1 MRTLRSVVATLA
13 ALLAAALA
21 FSAPAHAQ
29 TWPSKPVK
37 IIVPFT
43 PGSATDIIA
52 RTLAERLQ
60 ASMGQPFVIENRA
73 GAGGTIG
80 AAAVAQSAP
89 DGYTLLVQSS
99 GHTVNP
105 HIYTNLPYDTL
116 RDFAGVT
123 PLVTLPNVLIVSPE
137 KGYKSVRD
145 LVAAA
150 KAKPGALNYASA
162 GTGSATHMN
171 SEKFRVAAGIDAVHV
186 PMKGTPEAI
195 TETIA
200 GRVDWFFAPL
210 VSAGPMIKDGKAVA
224 LGVGT
229 LRRSGLLPDVPTT
242 IEAGVPGSDYTF
254 WIGLFAP
261 AKTPRDI
268 VDRLQQE
275 VVKVMNTPGTR
286 ERFASLGAEVWL
298 LPPAPFD
305 DYVARELSANASIVK
320 AAGIKPN

>member
-1 MRTLRSVVATLA
+1 MKTVRMI
-13 ALLAAALA
+13 AALA
-21 FSAPAHAQ
+21 VASLAVAMHAPAAQ
-29 TWPSKPVK
+29 AQPWPAKSVK
-37 IIVPFT
+37 IVVPFT

-60 ASMGQPFVIENRA
+60 PVLVHPIIVENRP

-80 AAAVAQSAP
+80 AAVVAQSPP

-105 HIYTNLPYDTL
+105 HIYTSLGYDTL
-116 RDFAGVT
+116 RDFASVT
-123 PLVTLPNVLIVSPE
+123 PLVTLPNVLIVAPS
-137 KGYKSVRD
+137 KGYKSVAD
-145 LVAAA
+145 VVAAA

-171 SEKFRVAAGIDAVHV
+171 AEKFRAAAGIQAVHV

-224 LGVGT
+224 LAVGT
-229 LRRSGLLPDVPTT
+229 SRRAANLPDVPTT
-242 IEAGVPGSDYTF
+242 VEAGVPGSDYTF

-261 AKTPRDI
+261 AKTPREI
-268 VDRLQQE
+268 VDKLQQE
-275 VVKVMNTPGTR
+275 VVRVMASTEMR
-286 ERFASLGAEVWL
+286 ERLATLGAEAWTM
-298 LPPAPFD
+298 PSAQFD
-305 DYVARELSANASIVK
+305 DYVAKELAANAAIVG

>member
-1 MRTLRSVVATLA
+1 LPSRSPRRSTLA
-13 ALLAAALA
+13 V
-21 FSAPAHAQ
+21 HAQ
-29 TWPSKPVK
+29 PFPSKPIKVV
-37 IIVPFT
+37 VPFT

-52 RTLAERLQ
+52 RTLGERLQ
-60 ASMGQPFVIENRA
+60 ASLGQPIVVENRP

-80 AAAVAQSAP
+80 ALVVAQSPP

-105 HIYTNLPYDTL
+105 HIYTSLGYDTL
-116 RDFAGVT
+116 KDFASVT
-123 PLVTLPNVLIVSPE
+123 PLVTLPNVLIVSPA
-137 KGYKSVRD
+137 KGYKSVGE

-171 SEKFRVAAGIDAVHV
+171 SEKFRAAAGIVAVHV

-210 VSAGPMIKDGKAVA
+210 VSAGPMIKDGKALA
-224 LGVGT
+224 LAVGT
-229 LRRSGLLPDVPTT
+229 SRRAANLPDVPTT
-242 IEAGVPGSDYTF
+242 VEAGVPNSDYTF

-261 AKTPRDI
+261 AKTPREI
-268 VDRLQQE
+268 VDKLQAE
-275 VVKVMNTPGTR
+275 VVKVMSSPEMK
-286 ERFASLGAEVWL
+286 ERLAALGAEAWTMS
-298 LPPAPFD
+298 PAQFD
-305 DYVARELSANASIVK
+305 DYVKLELGANASIVSG
-320 AAGIKPN
+320 AGIKPN

>member
-1 MRTLRSVVATLA
+1 MTLARLLLTLA
-13 ALLAAALA
+13 AGALA
-21 FSAPAHAQ
+21 LAAHAQ
-29 TWPSKPVK
+29 PYPSKPIKVV
-37 IIVPFT
+37 VPFT
-43 PGSATDIIA
+43 AGSATDIIGRA
-52 RTLAERLQ
+52 LGERLQ
-60 ASMGQPFVIENRA
+60 AALGQPIVIENRP

-80 AAAVAQSAP
+80 AAVVAQSPP

-105 HIYTNLPYDTL
+105 HIYASLGYDTV
-116 RDFAGVT
+116 RDFAAVT
-123 PLVTLPNVLIVSPE
+123 PLVTLPNVLIVSPA
-137 KGYKSVRD
+137 KGYKTVAD

-171 SEKFRVAAGIDAVHV
+171 SEKFRAAAGINAVHV

-210 VSAGPMIKDGKAVA
+210 VSAGPMIKDGKAMA
-224 LGVGT
+224 LAVGT
-229 LRRSGLLPDVPTT
+229 SRRAANLPDVPTT

-254 WIGLFAP
+254 WIALFAP
-261 AKTPRDI
+261 AKTPREI
-268 VDRLQQE
+268 VDKLQSE
-275 VVKVMNTPGTR
+275 VAKVMASPEMK
-286 ERFASLGAEVWL
+286 ERLASLGAEAWTMGS
-298 LPPAPFD
+298 APFD
-305 DYVARELSANASIVK
+305 DYVRQELAANASVVS

>member
-1 MRTLRSVVATLA
+1 MRTFRMLSIALAMLA
-13 ALLAAALA
+13 AWA
-21 FSAPAHAQ
+21 APAQAQ
-29 TWPSKPVK
+29 TWPTKPVK
-37 IIVPFT
+37 LVVPFT

-52 RTLAERLQ
+52 RTLGERLS
-60 ASMGQPFVIENRA
+60 AVLGQPVVVENRA

-99 GHTVNP
+99 AHTVNP
-105 HIYTNLPYDTL
+105 HIYTSLPYDTL

-123 PLVTLPNVLIVSPE
+123 PLVTLPNVLIVSPS
-137 KGYKSVRD
+137 KGYRSVGD

-171 SEKFRVAAGIDAVHV
+171 AEKFRVAAGIDAVHV

-210 VSAGPMIKDGKAVA
+210 VSAGPMIKDGKVVA

-229 LRRSGLLPDVPTT
+229 SQRTSLLPDVPTT
-242 IEAGVPGSDYTF
+242 SEAGVPGSDYTF

-261 AKTPRDI
+261 AKTPREI
-268 VDRLQQE
+268 VDRLHDE
-275 VVKVMNTPGTR
+275 VVKVMASPEMK
-286 ERFASLGAEVWL
+286 ERLAALGAEAWTMGS
-298 LPPAPFD
+298 AQFD
-305 DYVARELSANASIVK
+305 DYVKQELASNASIVK

>member
-1 MRTLRSVVATLA
+1 MRTFRTLLIALATLA
-13 ALLAAALA
+13 AWAP
-21 FSAPAHAQ
+21 PAHAQ
-29 TWPSKPVK
+29 PWPSKPVK
-37 IIVPFT
+37 LVVPFT

-52 RTLAERLQ
+52 RTLGERLS
-60 ASMGQPFVIENRA
+60 AALGQPVVVENRA

-80 AAAVAQSAP
+80 AAAVAQAAP

-105 HIYTNLPYDTL
+105 HIYTSLPYDTL

-123 PLVTLPNVLIVSPE
+123 PLVTLPNVLIVSPG
-137 KGYKSVRD
+137 KGYRSVAD

-195 TETIA
+195 TETIS

-210 VSAGPMIKDGKAVA
+210 VSAGPMIKDGKALA

-229 LRRSGLLPDVPTT
+229 SQRSALLPDVPTT
-242 IEAGVPGSDYTF
+242 VEAGVPGSDYTF

-261 AKTPRDI
+261 AKTPREI

-275 VVKVMNTPGTR
+275 VVKVMNSPETK
-286 ERFASLGAEVWL
+286 ERLASLGAEPWTMSS
-298 LPPAPFD
+298 AAFD
-305 DYVARELSANASIVK
+305 DYVKQELAANASIVK

>member
-1 MRTLRSVVATLA
+1 MRTFRMLLIALASLA
-13 ALLAAALA
+13 AWASPALA
-21 FSAPAHAQ
+21 QP
-29 TWPSKPVK
+29 WPSKPVK
-37 IIVPFT
+37 LIVPFT

-52 RTLAERLQ
+52 RTLGERLSS
-60 ASMGQPFVIENRA
+60 ALGQPVVVENRA

-80 AAAVAQSAP
+80 AAVVAQAAP

-105 HIYTNLPYDTL
+105 HIYTTLPYDTL

-123 PLVTLPNVLIVSPE
+123 PLVTLPNVLIVSPG
-137 KGYKSVRD
+137 KGYRSVAD

-195 TETIA
+195 TETIS

-210 VSAGPMIKDGKAVA
+210 VSAGPMIKDGKALA

-229 LRRSGLLPDVPTT
+229 SQRSALLPDVPTT
-242 IEAGVPGSDYTF
+242 VEAGVPGSDYTF

-261 AKTPRDI
+261 AKTPREI
-268 VDRLQQE
+268 VDRLHGE
-275 VVKVMNTPGTR
+275 VVKVMASPEMK
-286 ERFASLGAEVWL
+286 ERLAGLGAEAWTMTS
-298 LPPAPFD
+298 AQFD
-305 DYVARELSANASIVK
+305 DYVKQELASNASIVK

>member
-1 MRTLRSVVATLA
+1 MRAPRILVACLA
-13 ALLAAALA
+13 ALAALA
-21 FSAPAHAQ
+21 TPAVAQ
-29 TWPSKPVK
+29 PWPSKPVK

-52 RTLAERLQ
+52 RTLGERLQ
-60 ASMGQPFVIENRA
+60 PVLGQPVVVENRP

-80 AAAVAQSAP
+80 AGLVAQAAP

-105 HIYTNLPYDTL
+105 HIYTSLPYDTL

-123 PLVTLPNVLIVSPE
+123 PLVQLPNVLIVAPS
-137 KGYKSVRD
+137 KGYRSVAE

-171 SEKFRVAAGIDAVHV
+171 SEKFRAAAGIDAVHV

-195 TETIA
+195 TETIS

-210 VSAGPMIKDGKAVA
+210 VSAAPMIKDGKAVA

-229 LRRSGLLPDVPTT
+229 SKRSALLPDVPTT
-242 IEAGVPGSDYTF
+242 VEAGVPGSDYTF
-254 WIGLFAP
+254 WIGLLAP
-261 AKTPRDI
+261 ARTPREI
-268 VDRLQQE
+268 VDRLHGD
-275 VVKVMNTPGTR
+275 VVRIMASPEMK
-286 ERFASLGAEVWL
+286 ERLASLGAEAWTL
-298 LPPAPFD
+298 APAAFD
-305 DYVARELSANASIVK
+305 DYVRQELAANASIVK

>member
-1 MRTLRSVVATLA
+1 MKIARLLA
-13 ALLAAALA
+13 VALLAAAV
-21 FSAPAHAQ
+21 APLHAQ
-29 TWPSKPVK
+29 TYPSKPVK
-37 IIVPFT
+37 VVVPFT

-52 RTLAERLQ
+52 RALGERLQ
-60 ASMGQPFVIENRA
+60 ASLGQPIIVENRP

-80 AAAVAQSAP
+80 AALVAQSPP

-105 HIYTNLPYDTL
+105 HIYASLGYDTL
-116 RDFAGVT
+116 KDFASVT
-123 PLVTLPNVLIVSPE
+123 PLVTLPNVLIVSPA
-137 KGYKSVRD
+137 KGYKTVGD

-171 SEKFRVAAGIDAVHV
+171 SEKFRAAAGIVAVHV

-210 VSAGPMIKDGKAVA
+210 ISAGPMIKDGKAVA
-224 LGVGT
+224 LAVGT
-229 LRRSGLLPDVPTT
+229 SRRAANLPDVPTT
-242 IEAGVPGSDYTF
+242 VEAGVPNSDYTF
-254 WIGLFAP
+254 WIALFAP
-261 AKTPRDI
+261 AKTPREI
-268 VDRLQQE
+268 VDKLHDE
-275 VVKVMNTPGTR
+275 VVKVMASPEMK
-286 ERFASLGAEVWL
+286 ERLATLGAEAWTMGS
-298 LPPAPFD
+298 APFD
-305 DYVARELSANASIVK
+305 DYVKQELSANASIVS

>member
-1 MRTLRSVVATLA
+1 MRHVRT
-13 ALLAAALA
+13 LAAALVFA
-21 FSAPAHAQ
+21 VLPTAGALAQAPQ
-29 TWPSKPVK
+29 PWPSKAVR

-52 RTLAERLQ
+52 RALAERLQ
-60 ASMGQPFVIENRA
+60 PVLVHPIVVENRP

-80 AAAVAQSAP
+80 AALVAQSPP
-89 DGYTLLVQSS
+89 DGHTLLVQSS

-105 HIYTNLPYDTL
+105 HIYANLGYDTV

-123 PLVTLPNVLIVSPE
+123 PLVTLPNVLIVAPS
-137 KGYKSVRD
+137 KGYKSLAE

-171 SEKFRVAAGIDAVHV
+171 SEKFRAAAGIDAVHV

-195 TETIA
+195 TEVIA
-200 GRVDWFFAPL
+200 GRVDWYFAPL

-224 LGVGT
+224 LAVGT
-229 LRRSGLLPDVPTT
+229 SRRSALLPDVPTT
-242 IEAGVPGSDYTF
+242 VEAGVAGSDYTF
-254 WIGLFAP
+254 WVGLFAP

-268 VDRLQQE
+268 VERLQQD
-275 VVKVMNTPGTR
+275 VVRVMASSEMK
-286 ERFASLGAEVWL
+286 ERLATLGAEAWTL
-298 LPPAPFD
+298 TPAAFD
-305 DYVARELSANASIVK
+305 DYVKQELAANASIVQ
-320 AAGIKPN
+320 AAGIKAN

>member
-1 MRTLRSVVATLA
+1 MRHVRT
-13 ALLAAALA
+13 LAAALA
-21 FSAPAHAQ
+21 LAVLPAATALAQ
-29 TWPSKPVK
+29 AQPWPSKPVR

-52 RTLAERLQ
+52 RAVAERLQ
-60 ASMGQPFVIENRA
+60 PVLVQPIVVENRP

-80 AAAVAQSAP
+80 AALVAQAPP
-89 DGYTLLVQSS
+89 DGHTLLVQSS

-105 HIYTNLPYDTL
+105 HIYSSLGYDTV

-123 PLVTLPNVLIVSPE
+123 PLVTLPNVLIVAPE
-137 KGYKSVRD
+137 KGYKTLGD

-171 SEKFRVAAGIDAVHV
+171 SEKFRAAAGINAVHV

-195 TETIA
+195 TEVIA
-200 GRVDWFFAPL
+200 GRVDWYFAPL

-224 LGVGT
+224 LAVGT
-229 LRRSGLLPDVPTT
+229 SRRSALLPDVPTT

-254 WIGLFAP
+254 WVGMFAP

-275 VVKVMNTPGTR
+275 VAKVMASSEMK
-286 ERFASLGAEVWL
+286 ERLAALGAEAWTL
-298 LPPAPFD
+298 SPTAFD
-305 DYVARELSANASIVK
+305 DYVKQELAANASIVQ
-320 AAGIKPN
+320 AAGIKAN

>member
-1 MRTLRSVVATLA
+1 MKLVRLF
-13 ALLAAALA
+13 AALA
-21 FSAPAHAQ
+21 AVTLALGAFAPDALAQ
-29 TWPSKPVK
+29 GWPSKPVR

-52 RTLAERLQ
+52 RALAERLQ
-60 ASMGQPFVIENRA
+60 PVLVQPLIVENRP

-80 AAAVAQSAP
+80 AAVVAQSPP
-89 DGYTLLVQSS
+89 DGHTLLVQSS

-105 HIYTNLPYDTL
+105 HIYASLGYDTL

-123 PLVTLPNVLIVSPE
+123 PLVTLPNVLIVAPS
-137 KGYKSVRD
+137 KGYKSLGE

-150 KAKPGALNYASA
+150 KAQPGALNYASA

-171 SEKFRVAAGIDAVHV
+171 SEKFRAAAGISAVHV

-210 VSAGPMIKDGKAVA
+210 ISAGPMIKDGKAIA
-224 LGVGT
+224 LAVGT
-229 LRRSGLLPDVPTT
+229 SRRAALLPDVPTT
-242 IEAGVPGSDYTF
+242 VEAGVANSDYTF

-261 AKTPRDI
+261 AKTPREI
-268 VDRLQQE
+268 VDNLQQE
-275 VVKVMNTPGTR
+275 VVRVMASTEMK
-286 ERFASLGAEVWL
+286 ERLASLGAEAWTTT
-298 LPPAPFD
+298 PAQFD
-305 DYVARELSANASIVK
+305 DYVRAELAANASIVG

>member
-1 MRTLRSVVATLA
+1 MNRRILSVLA
-13 ALLAAALA
+13 ALLIALPV
-21 FSAPAHAQ
+21 FAPRAQ
-29 TWPSKPVK
+29 AQAYPSRP
-37 IIVPFT
+37 ITLIVPW
-43 PGSATDIIA
+43 
-52 RTLAERLQ
+52 
-60 ASMGQPFVIENRA
+60 
-73 GAGGTIG
+73 GAGGGTDATARIVG
-80 AAAVAQSAP
+80 ALLEKELGQPVNVVNRTGGSGVVGHSAVAQAAP

-105 HIYTNLPYDTL
+105 HIYTNLPYDTV

-123 PLVTLPNVLIVSPE
+123 PLVTLPNVLIVSPS
-137 KGYKSVRD
+137 KGWRSVGD

-171 SEKFRVAAGIDAVHV
+171 AEKFRVAAGIDAVHV

-210 VSAGPMIKDGKAVA
+210 VSAGPMIKDGKVVA

-229 LRRSGLLPDVPTT
+229 SQRTSLLPDVPTT

-261 AKTPRDI
+261 AKTPREI
-268 VDRLQQE
+268 VDRLHDE
-275 VVKVMNTPGTR
+275 VVRVMASPEMK
-286 ERFASLGAEVWL
+286 ERLAALGAEPWTMGS
-298 LPPAPFD
+298 APFD
-305 DYVARELSANASIVK
+305 DYVKQELASNASIVK

>member
-1 MRTLRSVVATLA
+1 MKIARLLALALA
-13 ALLAAALA
+13 ATFALVV
-21 FSAPAHAQ
+21 HAQ
-29 TWPSKPVK
+29 PFPSKPIKVV
-37 IIVPFT
+37 VPFT

-52 RTLAERLQ
+52 RTLGERLQ
-60 ASMGQPFVIENRA
+60 ASLGQPIVVENRP

-80 AAAVAQSAP
+80 ALVVAQSPP

-105 HIYTNLPYDTL
+105 HIYTSLGYDTL
-116 RDFAGVT
+116 KDFAAVT
-123 PLVTLPNVLIVSPE
+123 PLVTLPNVLIVSPA
-137 KGYKSVRD
+137 KGYKSVGE

-171 SEKFRVAAGIDAVHV
+171 SEKFRAAAGIVAVHV

-210 VSAGPMIKDGKAVA
+210 ISAGPMIKDGKAVA
-224 LGVGT
+224 LAVGT
-229 LRRSGLLPDVPTT
+229 SRRAANLPDVPTT
-242 IEAGVPGSDYTF
+242 VEAGVPNSDYTF

-268 VDRLQQE
+268 VDKLHAE
-275 VVKVMNTPGTR
+275 VVKVMASPEMK
-286 ERFASLGAEVWL
+286 ERLATLGAEAWTMG
-298 LPPAPFD
+298 PTQFD
-305 DYVARELSANASIVK
+305 DYVKLELGANAAIVSN
-320 AAGIKPN
+320 AGIKPN

>member
-1 MRTLRSVVATLA
+1 MKIARLLA
-13 ALLAAALA
+13 VALLAAAV
-21 FSAPAHAQ
+21 APLHAQ
-29 TWPSKPVK
+29 TYPSKPVK
-37 IIVPFT
+37 VVVPFT

-52 RTLAERLQ
+52 RALGERLQ
-60 ASMGQPFVIENRA
+60 ASLGQPIIVENRP

-80 AAAVAQSAP
+80 AALVAQSPP

-105 HIYTNLPYDTL
+105 HIYASLGYDTL
-116 RDFAGVT
+116 KDFASVT
-123 PLVTLPNVLIVSPE
+123 PLVTLPNVLIVSPA
-137 KGYKSVRD
+137 KGYKTVGD

-171 SEKFRVAAGIDAVHV
+171 SEKFRAAAGIVAVHV

-210 VSAGPMIKDGKAVA
+210 ISAGPMIKDGKAVA
-224 LGVGT
+224 LAVGT
-229 LRRSGLLPDVPTT
+229 SRRAANLPDVPTT
-242 IEAGVPGSDYTF
+242 VEAGVPNSDYTF
-254 WIGLFAP
+254 WIALFAP
-261 AKTPRDI
+261 AKTPREI
-268 VDRLQQE
+268 VDKLHDE
-275 VVKVMNTPGTR
+275 VVKVMASPEMK
-286 ERFASLGAEVWL
+286 ERLATLGAEAWTMGS
-298 LPPAPFD
+298 APFD
-305 DYVARELSANASIVK
+305 DYVKQELAANASIVS

>member
-1 MRTLRSVVATLA
+1 MRAPRILVACLA
-13 ALLAAALA
+13 ALAALA
-21 FSAPAHAQ
+21 TPAVAQ
-29 TWPSKPVK
+29 PWPSKPVK
-37 IIVPFT
+37 VIVPFT

-52 RTLAERLQ
+52 RTLGERLQ
-60 ASMGQPFVIENRA
+60 PVLGQPVVVENRP

-80 AAAVAQSAP
+80 AGLVAQAAP

-105 HIYTNLPYDTL
+105 HIYTSLPYDTL

-123 PLVTLPNVLIVSPE
+123 PLVQLPNVLIVAPS
-137 KGYKSVRD
+137 KGYRSVAE

-171 SEKFRVAAGIDAVHV
+171 SEKFRAAAGIDAVHV

-195 TETIA
+195 TETIS

-210 VSAGPMIKDGKAVA
+210 VSAAPMIKDGKAVA

-229 LRRSGLLPDVPTT
+229 SKRSALLPDVPTVGESGVSGT
-242 IEAGVPGSDYTF
+242 RGFEAVG
-254 WIGLFAP
+254 WLGLMAP
-261 AKTPRDI
+261 KGTPPE
-268 VDRLQQE
+268 VVARLQRE
-275 VVKVMNTPGTR
+275 VNDALRAPDMVAYVAERGSEVAPTTGPEFDAFVAAEIRKWGRAVKV
-286 ERFASLGAEVWL
+286 SGA
-298 LPPAPFD
+298 
-305 DYVARELSANASIVK
+305 
-320 AAGIKPN
+320 KPE